1 MTNKIKTGT
10 SGETAAR
17 EFLKEKGYEIVVS
30 NYRYRKSEIDL
41 IVKKDN
47 WLVFV
52 EVKTRSSAYFG
63 YPEEF
68 VDRAQQ
74 RSIFLGADQYMY
86 ETDWEGNVRYDIVSV
101 MMVNGMVEEVYH
113 IEDAFY

>member
-10 SGETAAR
+10 SGEAAAR
-17 EFLKEKGYEIVVS
+17 EFLKDKGYEIIVS
-30 NYRYRKSEIDL
+30 NYRYKKSEIDL

-52 EVKTRSSAYFG
+52 EVKTRTSTWFG
-63 YPEEF
+63 FPEEF

-74 RSIFLGADQYMY
+74 KSIFFGADQYMY
-86 ETDWEGNVRYDIVSV
+86 ETNWEGNVRYDIVSV
-101 MMVNGMVEEVYH
+101 VMQRGMVIEVYH